1 MKRNAGL
8 LALAALV
15 LGLLAAGCGGGSS
28 GGGVAGGD
36 RLSKADY
43 LTKVQAVGTKMSTTM
58 DELGSTASDPKAGA
72 KQFEALGAALE
83 DAADELAALNPPED
97 VQSAHEK
104 FTDGISMLGDD
115 IAKAGSEL
123 KGDDVGAA
131 MTMMADLASSEA
143 MKKIQE
149 AADEL
154 EQAGYNVG

>member
-1 MKRNAGL
+1 MKRNAGS

-15 LGLLAAGCGGGSS
+15 LGLLAAGCGGGS
-28 GGGVAGGD
+28 GDAARGD

-43 LTKVQAVGTKMSTTM
+43 LTKVQAVGTKMSDTM
-58 DELGSTASDPKAGA
+58 DELGSAASDPKAGA
-72 KQFEALGAALE
+72 KQFEALGAALK

-104 FTDGISMLGDD
+104 FADGISMLGDD